1 MKRSDSQDLP
11 PDHLRQGYGGP
22 DGGSHSN
29 SELSESRTGSL
40 LTAGLRAVAEDDER
54 FGSSSA
60 VGLRLLAEVHAM
72 AEAKRRRTLV
82 LALSAAAAVLIAV
95 LVPTWW
101 SWHSASDVPLQ
112 ADAPVIERELV
123 TEFFPLTYSNVP
135 ARGGY
140 VVRMQVPRA
149 ALASFGAAAF
159 ASDTSPQ
166 VLADVVIGNDGLAR
180 AVRFVRV
187 VSDLGPTS
195 ASAPGATA
203 DKDAGHNGQEQ
214 TP

>member
-1 MKRSDSQDLP
+1 MKKSDSQDLP
-11 PDHLRQGYGGP
+11 PAIFAANAATAAKK
-22 DGGSHSN
+22 GGSHEK
-29 SELSESRTGSL
+29 SELGESHSESM

-54 FGSSSA
+54 FGSSGA
-60 VGLRLLAEVHAM
+60 VGLRLLAEVQAI
-72 AEAKRRRTLV
+72 ADAKRRRTLV

-95 LVPTWW
+95 LVPTWR
-101 SWHSASDVPLQ
+101 SWHSAADQAQQ
-112 ADAPVIERELV
+112 ADAPVITRELV

-149 ALASFGAAAF
+149 ALASFGAAIAGDT
-159 ASDTSPQ
+159 ASPN

-180 AVRFVRV
+180 AVRFVQV
-187 VSDLGPTS
+187 ISDRSP
-195 ASAPGATA
+195 AE
-203 DKDAGHNGQEQ
+203 AGHHEQEQ